1 MTEMKLTPY
10 EQDWL
15 DREILRR
22 LAELDSLFGLSK
34 KEHRAVENKLRRWG
48 VRYLRFDRVH
58 HGELGE
64 FERNE
69 LNHDW
74 DCILFS

>member
-1 MTEMKLTPY
+1 MTEIQLTPH

-34 KEHRAVENKLRRWG
+34 KERRAVENKLRRWG
-48 VRYLRFDRVH
+48 ERILRDHRAER
-58 HGELGE
+58 GELGE
-64 FERNE
+64 AEKKQLR
-69 LNHDW
+69 W
-74 DCILFS
+74 DGDLWMFS

>member
-1 MTEMKLTPY
+1 MQEPTLTPH

-22 LAELDSLFGLSK
+22 LAELDSLFGLSQ
-34 KEHRAVENKLRRWG
+34 EERRSAENKLRRWG
-48 VRYLRFDRVH
+48 GRYLRFDRVDH
-58 HGELGE
+58 CELGE
-64 FERNE
+64 FEREE
-69 LNHDW
+69 LNYDW